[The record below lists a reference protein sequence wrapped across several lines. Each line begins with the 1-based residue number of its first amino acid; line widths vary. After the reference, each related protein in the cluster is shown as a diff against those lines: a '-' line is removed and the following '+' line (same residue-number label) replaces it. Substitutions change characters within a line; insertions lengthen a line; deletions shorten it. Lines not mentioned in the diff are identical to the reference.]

1 MLTRRQLLSM
11 ASLAVGSM
19 VLPTEHFVMPSR
31 SAQGGYKPD
40 ALNSVSGANAV
51 LERLLGS
58 RAAEFDLDLISR
70 EDHQD
75 VYQISGYQG
84 RVEVKGSSQVALC
97 RGAYQYLRETGIGMV
112 GWSGRR
118 LALPARLPDLQEQR
132 VVCPYQFIQ
141 YFNAV
146 TFSYTTAFWD
156 WNRWERE
163 LDWMAL
169 HGINMPLALEGQ
181 EAIWERV
188 WKGFGLTQA
197 ELDRYFTGPAYLP
210 WHRMGNLDDF
220 EGPLPQHWIDAKRVL
235 QKRILERM
243 RELGMS
249 PVVPAFAGFV
259 PEAFQRVYPTAQLFS
274 ELWASQ
280 MPLQSETFLLH
291 PDEVDLYREIGARF
305 IQEYRKEYGSSQ
317 YYLDDTF
324 NELNVPPGAQTEQDL
339 ARFSRSVFEGIQAGD
354 RDGIWVMQGWLFR
367 SDPSFWNNT
376 AISAYLSGVPNNRMV
391 ILDISNDFNSP
402 NKNANA
408 DPTADNEWKNH
419 ASFFGKSWV
428 NGMVHNG
435 GGNNNVRGNLALI
448 AAQPAA
454 VLASPAKGN
463 LCGWGM
469 DPEGIE
475 NNEVV
480 YELMTDAGWSGQQI
494 HLEEWIT
501 FYCRARYGDCPPALA
516 KAWDLLLKSA
526 YAWDT
531 WNSRHAWQ
539 SRPSLQPAAIGVD
552 STPMFH
558 EAVENFAACGQ
569 KLWASQLYRN
579 DLIELVAQS
588 VGGRIDAEL
597 TKACLAHQAGQAEVR
612 DETSERALNM
622 LDRVDALM
630 NLRSDR
636 RLETWVAAARSWAA
650 NEDEEVR
657 YDRNSRQL
665 ITAWGLP
672 GLDDYAARVWSGL
685 TRDYYC
691 GRWRAFF
698 NDLRANRTPDI
709 GLWEQSWLQSFYVS
723 SAPLRVRDL
732 LQESLRMLSESK
744 SWGMAATNG

>member
-1 MLTRRQLLSM
+1 MLTRRQLLSV
-11 ASLAVGSM
+11 ASLAVGNM
-19 VLPTEHFVMPSR
+19 ILPGEHSVTPTR
-31 SAQGGYKPD
+31 SSISGYD
-40 ALNSVSGANAV
+40 HEAETSFSGAYGV
-51 LERLLGS
+51 LDRLLGS
-58 RAAEFDLDLISR
+58 RAEEFDLELISC
-70 EDHQD
+70 EDDRD
-75 VYQISGYQG
+75 VYQVSAERG
-84 RVEVKGSSQVALC
+84 RIRVRGSSQVALC
-97 RGAYQYLRETGIGMV
+97 RGAYQYLRKTGLGMV

-118 LALPARLPDLQEQR
+118 LALPARLPDLGERR

-220 EGPLPQHWIDAKRVL
+220 EGPLPQHWIDTKRVL

-259 PEAFQRVYPTAQLFS
+259 PEAFQRVYPRAQLFS
-274 ELWASQ
+274 ELWSSE
-280 MPLQSETFLLH
+280 MPLQSETSLLH
-291 PDEVDLYREIGARF
+291 PDEVYLYREIGARF

-317 YYLDDTF
+317 FYLADTF
-324 NELNVPPGAQTEQDL
+324 NELSVPAGAQTEQGL

-376 AISAYLSGVPNNRMV
+376 AISAYLSGVPNNRML
-391 ILDISNDFNSP
+391 ILDISNDFDSP

-419 ASFFGKSWV
+419 ESFFGKSWV
-428 NGMVHNG
+428 NGMIHNG

-480 YELMTDAGWSGQQI
+480 YELMTDIGWSEQKI
-494 HLEEWIT
+494 PLEEWIT
-501 FYCRARYGDCPPALA
+501 SYCRARYGDCPPAMS
-516 KAWDLLLKSA
+516 KAWQLLLESA
-526 YAWDT
+526 YAWHS
-531 WNSRHAWQ
+531 WSSRHAWQ
-539 SRPSLQPAAIGVD
+539 SRPSLEPSAFGVD
-552 STPMFH
+552 TSPLFH
-558 EAVENFAACGQ
+558 EAVESFAACAQ
-569 KLWASQLYRN
+569 QLRASPLYRH

-588 VGGRIDAEL
+588 VGGRIDQQL
-597 TKACLAHQAGQAEVR
+597 TNACQAHKAGQTQVR
-612 DETSERALNM
+612 DESAERAITM

-636 RLETWVAAARSWAA
+636 RLETWVAAARSWGSG
-650 NEDEEVR
+650 EDEAEF
-657 YDRNSRQL
+657 YDRNCRQL
-665 ITAWGLP
+665 ITTWGWP
-672 GLDDYAARVWSGL
+672 GAEDYAARVWSGL
-685 TRDYYC
+685 TRDYYA

-698 NDLRANRTPDI
+698 DDLRANRPPNLDV
-709 GLWEQSWLQSFYVS
+709 WEQNWLLSPYVP
-723 SAPLRVRDL
+723 SAPLKVGDL
-732 LQESLRMLSESK
+732 LLESLRMLNESK
-744 SWGMAATNG
+744 NWGVFSAHG